1 MVGGQGRSDA
11 PSHPGGRARTPEER
25 GGEPT
30 TIAIPEE
37 IASTGTVEVLRR
49 LLLAVIKGC
58 QRAAPPNRTEAMWE
72 DFITCLK
79 HQDLVSPAALE
90 AQSCYLLTRL
100 LFLDLCF

>member
-1 MVGGQGRSDA
+1 MEARAGVMLPATVSGENRRAGEDA
-11 PSHPGGRARTPEER
+11 RGASRRVPQ

-58 QRAAPPNRTEAMWE
+58 QRAAPPNRTEALWE

-79 HQDLVSPAALE
+79 DQDL
-90 AQSCYLLTRL
+90 YLLQRL
-100 LFLDLCF
+100 RPSLATS